1 MPLHHVHTLDENTV
15 LGIWQIQE
23 DVEELTFQLLSLRPA
38 KELPFFKAE
47 ARRREWLASRL
58 LVYLLL
64 EKLNYPEAVLQKQE
78 SGKPYIEGA
87 EVHVSITHSG
97 RWAAA
102 LVSASHQVGI
112 DIELK
117 AEKVQ
122 RAIQRFLNEQ
132 ELADVQDDEDKM
144 HLYWSAKE
152 TLYKVYARRE
162 LDFRKQLLIEDF
174 VKEVSGQFTGRVV
187 APEKTH
193 THIIQYQVEREY
205 VLTYILAPVTNTKE
219 Y

>member
-64 EKLNYPEAVLQKQE
+64 EKLNYPTAVLQKQE
-78 SGKPYIEGA
+78 TGQPYIEGA
-87 EVHVSITHSG
+87 DVHVSITHSG

-102 LVSASHQVGI
+102 VISATHQVGI

-117 AEKVQ
+117 GLKVQ

-132 ELADVQDDEDKM
+132 ELMDVQDDEEKM

-152 TLYKVYARRE
+152 TLYKVYAQRE
-162 LDFRKQLLIEDF
+162 LDFRKQLLVEDF
-174 VKEVSGQFTGRVV
+174 LKRGAGTFIGKVVSPAQTFTYTV
-187 APEKTH
+187 
-193 THIIQYQVEREY
+193 QYQIAKEF
-205 VLTYILAPVTNTKE
+205 VLTYVAAPLSTL
-219 Y
+219 